1 MASLERKN
9 LGTPDEREVYERGY
23 SNEVHLGET
32 VVSHEFYEP
41 GWRWSEHV
49 KPIVG
54 TPSCRFHHTG
64 VVLRGRMHV
73 RLDDG
78 TEAEYGPLDVMDVP
92 PGHDGW
98 IVGDEPTEVISWVG
112 AHRWASSAVGE
123 RILSTIL
130 FTDIVDSTAHASRLG
145 DRDWGL
151 LLEEHNVIARRV
163 LDRFRGR
170 EVATTGDGVL
180 ALFDGAERAVHA
192 AVALTPALA
201 SIDVEVRAG
210 LHTGEIEVVPGS
222 LRGKAVHIAARV
234 MALAGPG
241 EVLVSGT
248 TRSLIEAADVAF
260 VDRGV
265 QALKGIDVPVQIYA
279 VGTSS

>member
-1 MASLERKN
+1 MPSLQRKN

-49 KPIVG
+49 RPIVG

-64 VVLRGRMHV
+64 VLLRGRMHI

-78 TEAEYGPLDVMDVP
+78 TEAEYGPFDVMDVP

-98 IVGDEPTEVISWVG
+98 IVGDEPAEVISWVG
-112 AHRWASSAVGE
+112 AHRWASPAVGE
-123 RILSTIL
+123 RILATML
-130 FTDIVDSTAHASRLG
+130 FTDIVESTARASRLG

-192 AVALTPALA
+192 AVALTRALA
-201 SIDVEVRAG
+201 SIDLQVRAG
-210 LHTGEIEVVPGS
+210 IHTGEIEIVPGNV
-222 LRGKAVHIAARV
+222 RGKAVHVAARV
-234 MALAGPG
+234 MALAAAG
-241 EVLVSGT
+241 EVLVSAA
-248 TRSLIEAADVAF
+248 TRSFIEGGEIVFAE
-260 VDRGV
+260 RGV
-265 QALKGIDVPVQIYA
+265 HTLKGVDVPVSVYA
-279 VGTSS
+279 IG